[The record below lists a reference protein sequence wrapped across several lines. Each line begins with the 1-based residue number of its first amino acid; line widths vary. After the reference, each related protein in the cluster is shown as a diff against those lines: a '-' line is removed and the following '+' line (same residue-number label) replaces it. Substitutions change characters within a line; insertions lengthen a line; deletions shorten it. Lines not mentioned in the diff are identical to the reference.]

1 VLAIR
6 KKFSGFSWAAII
18 ERLSSPTN
26 LPSVD
31 QSGLRFRQNFLR
43 LVICTLVVGT
53 SCTKRPEPKPQS
65 LPITVEANRQTLS
78 GPVVAVADGD
88 TITLL
93 DSSNTQHRIRLEGI
107 DAPESHQA
115 FGSRSKQ
122 NLSDLIYG
130 KEVTVISY
138 KTDQY
143 GRLVGKILSG
153 GRDINL
159 EQVRDGMAWHYKEY
173 EREQTPTDRE
183 LYAKAEDEARAARRG
198 LWADPDPIEP
208 SRFRREQREERSS
221 RRRN

>member
-1 VLAIR
+1 MPSSNRFKSRFSR
-6 KKFSGFSWAAII
+6 KLISLIAAGLLFGVGCAKRQEQKFQ
-18 ERLSSPTN
+18 P
-26 LPSVD
+26 PPPV
-31 QSGLRFRQNFLR
+31 
-43 LVICTLVVGT
+43 
-53 SCTKRPEPKPQS
+53 
-65 LPITVEANRQTLS
+65 VEAGRQVLV
-78 GPVVAVADGD
+78 GRVVAIADGD

-130 KEVTVISY
+130 KEVTVTSY

-159 EQVRDGMAWHYKEY
+159 EQVKAGMAWHYKEY
-173 EREQTPTDRE
+173 EREQPPADRE

-198 LWADPDPIEP
+198 LWADPDPMEP